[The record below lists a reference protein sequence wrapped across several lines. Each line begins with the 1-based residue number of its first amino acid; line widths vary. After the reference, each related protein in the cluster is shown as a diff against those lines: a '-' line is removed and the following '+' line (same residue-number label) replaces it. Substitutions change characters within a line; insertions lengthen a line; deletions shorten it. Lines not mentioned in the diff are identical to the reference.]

1 MMPHGYCFLWNTSL
15 LWLFV
20 ISNAVTALSYFSIP
34 LALGYFSYKRKD
46 VNFKWI
52 LPLFSLFIFAC
63 GLTHVLSVVTIWN
76 PVYGLS
82 AIAEAFTAIVSII
95 TAILLWPLIPKA
107 LRIPTPTSL
116 LLANKKLETEI
127 LYHKETKA
135 QLKKLNNEL
144 DELVALKTR
153 ELQASESHLRLS
165 QLSGGIGSWEADLVN
180 NKQIWSENCAAMLG
194 FPALSEP
201 AWDDFL
207 SVIHSEDRQR
217 VINATQNHIE
227 FDEKYDVEYRVI
239 TAEGN
244 IRWIRSA
251 GQVERDAAGK
261 ISVMRGIV
269 QDITERNES
278 EKNNRQFS
286 NILEQSLNEIYIFNS
301 ESLYFEHVNQG
312 AINNLGF
319 SLNELKKRF
328 FPISRGNHY
337 M

>member
-1 MMPHGYCFLWNTSL
+1 
-15 LWLFV
+15 
-20 ISNAVTALSYFSIP
+20 
-34 LALGYFSYKRKD
+34 
-46 VNFKWI
+46 
-52 LPLFSLFIFAC
+52 
-63 GLTHVLSVVTIWN
+63 
-76 PVYGLS
+76 
-82 AIAEAFTAIVSII
+82 
-95 TAILLWPLIPKA
+95 
-107 LRIPTPTSL
+107 
-116 LLANKKLETEI
+116 
-127 LYHKETKA
+127 
-135 QLKKLNNEL
+135 
-144 DELVALKTR
+144 
-153 ELQASESHLRLS
+153 
-165 QLSGGIGSWEADLVN
+165 
-180 NKQIWSENCAAMLG
+180 MLG